1 MNELDNR
8 RPKPRRSR
16 ADALRNREQILRAAA
31 DLIVELGPTT
41 PMETIARRAK
51 VGIATLYRHF
61 PDRSVLLR
69 QVAVDTLRQSSNE
82 ARTALEEEAD
92 AFTALARF
100 MHNSIDL
107 KIGAVMPILAARF
120 PEDDELT
127 EARRETREAHEALI
141 DAAHTEGSLRPDV
154 TAGDIGLLIVR
165 FTPPLPGPISAED
178 NERLSHRH
186 LELMLDGL
194 LRFLSHEVLPGP
206 AMSFDE
212 LIQMRPDMG
221 RGVTSELRQKER
233 VRPAR
238 GASADTEGTSTT
250 TGS

>member
-1 MNELDNR
+1 M
-8 RPKPRRSR
+8 
-16 ADALRNREQILRAAA
+16 
-31 DLIVELGPTT
+31 
-41 PMETIARRAK
+41 
-51 VGIATLYRHF
+51 
-61 PDRSVLLR
+61 LR
-69 QVAVDTLRQSSNE
+69 QVAIDTLRQSTAE
-82 ARTALEEEAD
+82 ARTALDEETD

-120 PEDDELT
+120 ADDDGLA
-127 EARRETREAHEALI
+127 EARHETREAHEALI
-141 DAAHTEGSLRPDV
+141 KAAHDEGSLRPDV

-165 FTPPLPGPISAED
+165 FTPPLPGPISPED

-212 LIQMRPDMG
+212 LIQMRPDLS
-221 RGVTSELRQKER
+221 RGVTNELHAKER
-233 VRPAR
+233 GRHSR
-238 GASADTEGTSTT
+238 GAAAGSEGTNRT